1 MPNKRDPDKVL
12 MSCYVERDL
21 RDMMRKALK
30 ECGISFTDFV
40 LSKMM
45 EFLSYGA
52 DEILRGIKSQ
62 DARTIEGKAK
72 RNRQKNANNRPR
84 SK

>member
-1 MPNKRDPDKVL
+1 MPNKRDPNKVL

-45 EFLSYGA
+45 EFLNYGA

-62 DARTIEGKAK
+62 DARTVEGKEK
-72 RNRQKNANNRPR
+72 RNRKKNENFKR
-84 SK
+84 SSK